1 MISKY
6 KLNKYSNNLQQ
17 VLNDASLNDIETGL
31 NWYNEFYL
39 WSENLAKKYNYDPF
53 TIAQVFSALSPR
65 NKLEKNKIDT
75 ISVLEA
81 IKQGLRPDQIKV
93 STFHNNKNKA
103 FNIAKGLTQINKDS
117 LKTYSFCK
125 NVGELDSNFITIDVW
140 QLRALTNK
148 HENKTPTK
156 LEYLQ
161 LVDLHQKIAQKNNI
175 LGYQLQAITW
185 ETLRNN
191 YKKQQYEYNIP
202 KP

>member
-1 MISKY
+1 MITKY
-6 KLNKYSNNLQQ
+6 KLNKYAYNLEKI
-17 VLNDASLNDIETGL
+17 LSSASLNEIETGL

-39 WSENLAKKYNYDPF
+39 WCNNLSIEYNKNPF
-53 TIAQVFSALSPR
+53 VIAQIFSAISPR

-75 ISVLEA
+75 ISVLNAVKNNLAPE
-81 IKQGLRPDQIKV
+81 QIKV

-103 FNIAKGLTQINKDS
+103 FDIAKGLKQITKDS

-125 NVGELDSNFITIDVW
+125 NVGELNSEFVTIDVW
-140 QLRALTNK
+140 QLRVLTNK
-148 HENKTPTK
+148 HNNKTPTK

-161 LVDLHQKIAQKNNI
+161 LVNLHQKIAQKNNI

-191 YKKQQYEYNIP
+191 YKKQ
-202 KP
+202 

>member
-1 MISKY
+1 MISNY
-6 KLNKYSNNLQQ
+6 KLKKYSNNLEKI
-17 VLNDASLNDIETGL
+17 LNSSNDNTINYGL
-31 NWYNEFYL
+31 NWYNDFFL
-39 WSENLAKKYNYDPF
+39 WSNELALKYNKTTFD
-53 TIAQVFSALSPR
+53 IAQIFSALSPR

-75 ISVLEA
+75 VTVLEA
-81 IKQGLRPDQIKV
+81 IKRGLSPEQVKV

-103 FNIAKGLTQINKDS
+103 FNIALNKDSINEDS

-140 QLRALTNK
+140 QLRVLTNK

-161 LVDLHQKIAQKNNI
+161 LVELHQKLASKYNI

-185 ETLRNN
+185 AQLRNN
-191 YKKQQYEYNIP
+191 YIKQ
-202 KP
+202 

>member
-1 MISKY
+1 MLTNY
-6 KLNKYSNNLQQ
+6 KLKKYSDNLQH
-17 VLNDASLNDIETGL
+17 VLSNASLNDIQTGL
-31 NWYNEFYL
+31 NWYKDFYL
-39 WSENLAKKYNYDPF
+39 WSEKLGKKYNYDPF
-53 TIAQVFSALSPR
+53 TIAQIFSALSPR

-75 ISVLEA
+75 IAVLDA
-81 IKQGLRPDQIKV
+81 IKNNLAPEQIKV

-103 FNIAKGLTQINKDS
+103 FNIAKGLQQITKDS

-125 NVGELDSNFITIDVW
+125 NVGELNSDFVTIDVW

-161 LVDLHQKIAQKNNI
+161 LVDLHKKIAQKHNI

-185 ETLRNN
+185 EALRNN
-191 YKKQQYEYNIP
+191 YKKQ
-202 KP
+202 

>member
-6 KLNKYSNNLQQ
+6 KLNKYAANLDTI
-17 VLNDASLNDIETGL
+17 LNYASLNDIETGL
-31 NWYNEFYL
+31 NWYKDFYL
-39 WSENLAKKYNYDPF
+39 WCNNLAQKYNYNSF

-75 ISVLEA
+75 ISVLNA
-81 IKQGLRPDQIKV
+81 IKNNLRPEQIKV

-103 FNIAKGLTQINKDS
+103 FNIALGLQQITQDS

-125 NVGELDSNFITIDVW
+125 NVGELNSDFVTIDVW
-140 QLRALTNK
+140 QLRALSLK
-148 HENKTPTK
+148 KENKVPTK

-161 LVDLHQKIAQKNNI
+161 LVELHQKIAQKNNI

-185 ETLRNN
+185 EALRNN
-191 YKKQQYEYNIP
+191 NKLIN
-202 KP
+202 

>member
-6 KLNKYSNNLQQ
+6 KLNKYSDNLQRI
-17 VLNDASLNDIETGL
+17 LSSASFNDIQTGL
-31 NWYNEFYL
+31 NWYADFYL
-39 WSENLAKKYNYDPF
+39 WSEKLGKKYNYNPF
-53 TIAQVFSALSPR
+53 VIAQIFSALSPR

-81 IKQGLRPDQIKV
+81 IKNNLAPEQIKV

-103 FNIAKGLTQINKDS
+103 FNIALGLQQITQDS

-125 NVGELDSNFITIDVW
+125 NVGELNSDFVTIDVW
-140 QLRALTNK
+140 QLRALSLK
-148 HENKTPTK
+148 KENKVPTK

-161 LVDLHQKIAQKNNI
+161 LVELHQKIAQKNNI

-185 ETLRNN
+185 EALRNN
-191 YKKQQYEYNIP
+191 NKLIN
-202 KP
+202 